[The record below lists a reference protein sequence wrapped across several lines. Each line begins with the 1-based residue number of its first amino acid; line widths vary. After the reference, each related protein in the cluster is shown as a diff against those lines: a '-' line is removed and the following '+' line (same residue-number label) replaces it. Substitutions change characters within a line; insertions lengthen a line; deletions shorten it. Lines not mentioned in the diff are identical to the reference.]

1 MENRKKSLIA
11 SLALSLGTGGVS
23 AWLTRDSMDIYGS
36 LRQPPLSPPGWVFP
50 VVWTIL
56 FILMGVAAWMVW
68 EEGAPERDTPL
79 RLYAIQLFF
88 NFVWPLI
95 FFNARLYGLALVW
108 IVLLWMLILLT
119 AIRFWQVRP
128 AAGWFMAPY
137 LLWVTFAVYLN
148 AGVWWLNP

>member
-1 MENRKKSLIA
+1 MGKRIKALIL
-11 SLALSLGTGGVS
+11 SLALSLGTGGLS
-23 AWLTRDSMDIYGS
+23 AWLTRNSMDLYGS
-36 LRQPPLSPPGWVFP
+36 LRQPPLSPPGWLFP

-56 FILMGVAAWMVW
+56 FILMGVAAWMIW
-68 EEGAPERDTPL
+68 EEGEPVRDTPL

-108 IVLLWMLILLT
+108 IVLLWVLILFT
-119 AIRFWQVRP
+119 ALRFWQVRP
-128 AAGWFMAPY
+128 AAGWLLAPY
-137 LLWVTFAVYLN
+137 LLWVTFAAYLN